1 MRFNLHV
8 STPKQELSRLSRLSW
23 RRLSGSCSP
32 SYSMDVGLD
41 MRRRRVVHHCS
52 DFRDVDSARNNVRTS
67 DKAMKSQQILRIL
80 RATSYPLRPLRP
92 LSYPWA
98 VRNLLNTMWWH
109 AVWISLR
116 QPHTRHLTFPV
127 LKRFSNFPR
136 SFCVS
141 VDENSAMHSGDKS
154 NGVGTSSC
162 ESSSWQSH
170 WQPGRI
176 REDTSNQRSQASC
189 EMGFEHG
196 SKTFKNYISQSWPN
210 GSESDIDLYS
220 LSASL
225 RTAETIKRNRHNMP
239 QSW

>member
-32 SYSMDVGLD
+32 VLLDGCRSGYAKAPSSSPLQWLLGMSIPRATTSEPRTKPWKASRFWEFWEPQAIHLDHLDHLAIHEQFGTFSTPCGD
-41 MRRRRVVHHCS
+41 MRFGFH
-52 DFRDVDSARNNVRTS
+52 
-67 DKAMKSQQILRIL
+67 
-80 RATSYPLRPLRP
+80 
-92 LSYPWA
+92 WG
-98 VRNLLNTMWWH
+98 
-109 AVWISLR
+109 

-162 ESSSWQSH
+162 GKLQLAKSLATREDPGGYFESTESSVMRNGLWAWLKDIQKLYQSELAK
-170 WQPGRI
+170 WVWIWYRFI
-176 REDTSNQRSQASC
+176 
-189 EMGFEHG
+189 
-196 SKTFKNYISQSWPN
+196 
-210 GSESDIDLYS
+210 
-220 LSASL
+220 
-225 RTAETIKRNRHNMP
+225 
-239 QSW
+239 